1 MFNKIMKFK
10 YNFNPILYNR
20 FVLYFFFA
28 LALLDLIYFL
38 NTKDI
43 YSFSTLILIGILVS
57 FFNKNMTVILF
68 ISLVFTHILKYGR
81 SSFSEGMENMEEEG
95 DDATKATK
103 APKIDESKA
112 GEMIS
117 SKIKDYSKKIDD
129 ILKTS
134 ENGNETHKELKSNLK
149 DMQDTRDKIL
159 DNVKHMRP
167 LLEKFQGHVDK
178 FNTLKNQTDTS
189 SLTNPAFSDKP
200 K

>member
-20 FVLYFFFA
+20 FILYFFFA
-28 LALLDLIYFL
+28 IALLDLIYFL

-43 YSFSTLILIGILVS
+43 YSFSTLILIGVLAS

-81 SSFSEGMENMEEEG
+81 SSFTEGMENMDDEDEG
-95 DDATKATK
+95 TTKATK
-103 APKIDESKA
+103 APKVDDSKA

-159 DNVKHMRP
+159 DNVKNMQP
-167 LLEKFQGHVDK
+167 LLGKFQGYVEK

-189 SLTNPAFSDKP
+189 ALNNDAFTK